1 MMEKSVTVRVPGTTA
16 NCGPGFDC
24 MGIACTI
31 YNELTLTLL
40 KDPVLDI
47 QVTGE
52 GAEHI
57 PTDGR
62 NIVWRSIQH
71 LLMKANMDR
80 EYLGARIRMDNQVPM
95 SRGLGS
101 SATAIVAGIKA
112 ANVFLGN
119 PFSRRQLLQIAT
131 DIEGHPDNVAPAIY
145 GGFTVSAIRNGRP
158 ECFALIPRIP
168 LKLVVVVPDFFLST
182 KAARQVLPKEI
193 PMKDAIYNIGRA
205 GMLVA
210 ALCKG
215 NKEFLRTAIDDA
227 LHQPYRAKLIPGMYD
242 VFKAA
247 RHAGAYGVAM
257 SGAGP
262 CIIAF
267 AVENPELIGKAMQ
280 EEFARHDVNA
290 EILQLEI
297 AEKGAYVV
305 KK

>member
-71 LLMKANMDR
+71 LLVKANMDR

-168 LKLVVVVPDFFLST
+168 LKLVVAVPDFFLST

>member
-1 MMEKSVTVRVPGTTA
+1 MIEKSVTVRVPGTTA

-40 KDPVLDI
+40 KEPVLDI

-57 PTDGR
+57 PTDDR
-62 NIVWRSIQH
+62 NIVWRSIQQ
-71 LLMKANMDR
+71 LLIKAGVDR
-80 EYLGARIRMDNQVPM
+80 TYLGARIRMDNQVPL

-119 PFSRRQLLQIAT
+119 VFSRRQLLQIAT
-131 DIEGHPDNVAPAIY
+131 DIEGHPDNVAPAIF
-145 GGFTVSAIRNGRP
+145 GGFTVSAIRNGRA
-158 ECFALIPRIP
+158 ECFSLIPRIP
-168 LKLVVVVPDFFLST
+168 LKLVVAVPDFFLST

-247 RHAGAYGVAM
+247 RQAGAYGAAM

-267 AVENPELIGKAMQ
+267 AVEEPERVGKAMQ
-280 EEFARHDVNA
+280 DEFARHGVTA
-290 EILQLEI
+290 KILQLEI
-297 AEKGAYVV
+297 AEKGAYAV
-305 KK
+305 K